1 MPNYRRRIFL
11 IDAQVQGALVMRVV
25 SYWFYCLFTISMLL
39 IWWDLY
45 SGPPRRFFTVISAVG
60 ERFGPA
66 AVASLLIIPIVVMD
80 MLRMSNRFAG
90 PAKRLHSA
98 ICELADGKEVRPL
111 VFRDNDFW
119 QKLAVDFNRLNARF
133 DRLAAGSNEPSAEIS
148 EGVVAGK
155 EEPQLVVSAP

>member
-11 IDAQVQGALVMRVV
+11 IDAQVQGALIMRVV

-45 SGPPRRFFTVISAVG
+45 SGPPRRFFTVISDVG
-60 ERFGPA
+60 ERFGPV

-90 PAKRLHSA
+90 PAKRLHAA
-98 ICELADGKEVRPL
+98 ICDLADGKVVRPL
-111 VFRDNDFW
+111 VFRDDDFW
-119 QKLAVDFNRLNARF
+119 KKIATDFNRLNVRF
-133 DRLAAGSNEPSAEIS
+133 DRLSAGSDEPSAEIS
-148 EGVVAGK
+148 ECVAAGK
-155 EEPQLVVSAP
+155 EESQLVVSAP